1 MSSLKRRLESDET
14 AIAALASEVNNL
26 KKFKVGDRTI
36 TMREVPV
43 ARPFPLHLPL
53 HLSERERSIYS
64 NS

>member
-1 MSSLKRRLESDET
+1 MSSLKRRLESDES

-43 ARPFPLHLPL
+43 ARPFPFAPPTAPQ
-53 HLSERERSIYS
+53 
-64 NS
+64 